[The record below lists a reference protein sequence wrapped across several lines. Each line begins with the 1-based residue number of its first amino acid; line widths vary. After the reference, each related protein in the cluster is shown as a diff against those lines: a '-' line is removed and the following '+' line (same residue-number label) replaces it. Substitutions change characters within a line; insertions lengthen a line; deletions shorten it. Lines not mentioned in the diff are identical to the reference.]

1 MTRQRLATGQSKRRL
16 RRRISGPGA
25 FASVG
30 ECGDFQDAFAWNEA
44 LRLGDALIGVE
55 HGAPGPER
63 GMTRRPR
70 VTTPV
75 SRRRSRRTTCS
86 GCSTPSTSA
95 RPRVSASTRSSC
107 WSHAGLA
114 IDRSGAAPVWMTST
128 GAPGGVSCAARRL
141 ARTGY
146 RCRRRRGGVER
157 LRAPDPPSDRRS
169 ARCKCGR
176 AGSAITTSHG
186 FPRQRTPR
194 FPPWPGRGTSTCLWL
209 RMVRS

>member
-1 MTRQRLATGQSKRRL
+1 MPL
-16 RRRISGPGA
+16 RRSA
-25 FASVG
+25 K
-30 ECGDFQDAFAWNEA
+30 CGDVEDEFAWNEA
-44 LRLGDALIGVE
+44 LRLGDALIVVE
-55 HGAPGPER
+55 RGAPGRER
-63 GMTRRPR
+63 GMSRRPR

-86 GCSTPSTSA
+86 GCSTAATSA
-95 RPRVSASTRSSC
+95 IPRVSATTRSSC

-114 IDRSGAAPVWMTST
+114 IDRSGAAPVWTTST
-128 GAPGGVSCAARRL
+128 GAPGGASCAARRL

-157 LRAPDPPSDRRS
+157 LPAPDPPSDRRA

-186 FPRQRTPR
+186 SPAAADTQI
-194 FPPWPGRGTSTCLWL
+194 STVAGAGNFNLSVAADGAFVIRPNRAKLWAI
-209 RMVRS
+209 R